1 MSHIYHSLELQKR
14 IEKHSH
20 YINCLRGEDYTKFCT
35 KREQLEKYQNIYEQM
50 KNSKEDLINLNYEYK
65 NKIQQYNN
73 LEHAS
78 NIKYEN
84 DRKSFEEEERLLA
97 LNNQNKIQEIIKQ
110 NELNKIQINNKIN
123 SLNEEINN
131 IKVLIDNLKTQNDM
145 DIDYKKKTILNKIKN
160 DYKLKLVKYQ
170 NEKEKEKTRAMALY
184 EVKKKNFEV
193 QKEVEINK
201 MKNISL
207 VVQEIIAILKTTSLN
222 N

>member
-35 KREQLEKYQNIYEQM
+35 KREQLGKYQNIYEQM

>member
-35 KREQLEKYQNIYEQM
+35 KREQLGKYQNIYEQM

-184 EVKKKNFEV
+184 EIKKKNFEV